1 MKLKDLLT
9 TLFGEK
15 CKTMKEFSK
24 FLIHHET
31 RLQGYPEQHQMKVL
45 VHKFPDSAL
54 HEVVQSEPT

>member
-9 TLFGEK
+9 ILFGEK

-31 RLQGYPEQHQMKVL
+31 RLQSYPEEHQMKVL
-45 VHKFPDSAL
+45 VHKFPDSVL
-54 HEVVQSEPT
+54 DKLVQSERT